1 MKFQFTDTIKTPTL
15 QSLDIIVQKI
25 QRISDAMDRN
35 SAEKPHKS
43 ANKRRLTS
51 KPHLHSSDPGK
62 RR

>member
-43 ANKRRLTS
+43 ANRS
-51 KPHLHSSDPGK
+51 INPPKPEERNDDSN
-62 RR
+62 

>member
-43 ANKRRLTS
+43 IKRPP
-51 KPHLHSSDPGK
+51 KEK
-62 RR
+62 R